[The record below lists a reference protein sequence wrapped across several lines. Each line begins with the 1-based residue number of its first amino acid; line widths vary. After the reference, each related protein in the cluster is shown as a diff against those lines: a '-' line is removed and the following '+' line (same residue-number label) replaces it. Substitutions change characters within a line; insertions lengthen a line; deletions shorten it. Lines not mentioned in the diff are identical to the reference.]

1 MCSWKQR
8 DIHEKR
14 EIRKA
19 KLFHLAAELTMN
31 ASLLVRMNALIDHTS
46 TSGLPYI
53 SSQMADLRKAVPD
66 FEGKQFGPGEQPS
79 EPHMVLALLSQVLA
93 KVGPKLEGDEGR
105 DKVVEEL
112 KVHRKRLEDRQDEVR
127 KEQAELEKEGAKY
140 ITSDDLHVGFESKT
154 VSGAPLVPTA
164 QRAADASDRARR

>member
-1 MCSWKQR
+1 
-8 DIHEKR
+8 
-14 EIRKA
+14 
-19 KLFHLAAELTMN
+19 MN
-31 ASLLVRMNALIDHTS
+31 SSLLVRMTDLIDRTS
-46 TSGLPYI
+46 QSGLPFI
-53 SSQMADLRKAVPD
+53 SSQMSDLRKAVPD

-93 KVGPKLEGDEGR
+93 KVGAGGKLEGDDGR

-127 KEQAELEKEGAKY
+127 KEQAELEREAAKY

-154 VSGAPLVPTA
+154 VSGVSASLGLA
-164 QRAADASDRARR
+164 QRARGGS